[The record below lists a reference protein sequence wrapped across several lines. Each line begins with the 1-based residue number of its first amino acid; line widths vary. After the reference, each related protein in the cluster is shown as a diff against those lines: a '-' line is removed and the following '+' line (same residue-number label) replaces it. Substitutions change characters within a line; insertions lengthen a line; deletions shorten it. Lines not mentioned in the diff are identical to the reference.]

1 MKNIIAIFVFTI
13 IKIAAFC
20 QQSHS
25 EKLNE
30 LITFY
35 QKENLFNGSVL
46 VARKGEIL
54 LSKGYGIQNAALNK
68 INNSNS
74 IFSIYSITK
83 TFTATVI
90 LKLIEE
96 NKLALSDKLSRF
108 YPDYPK
114 GDSITIENLLNHT
127 AGVYDFTRGNNMPD
141 QTEKSFIAFQKNKP
155 LDFTAGTAW
164 SYSNSN
170 YYFLGYI
177 IEKLTGMSYEQ
188 AVATFIFEPLQMKH
202 SGFAFKHLKNIN
214 KAIGYG
220 LFTEKIKKP
229 AEVYDPPGPY
239 AAGGI
244 YSTVEDLY
252 KYYNGLKSYKILA
265 KETLEK
271 AYTAHKGNYGYGW
284 VVLDMFD
291 KKTVGHS
298 GAGAGFRSNFI
309 QIPED
314 DICITLLTNT
324 ERDLNNITRGI
335 LKILYDKPY
344 KIPIPI
350 KANNAV
356 LQQYTGTY
364 EVNPEFII
372 YTYIENNKLIAQ
384 PSRQPKGVLYPEKPN
399 LFYVEEMSG
408 YIRFAKNK
416 NQIIDTLIFTK
427 EGKDTKA
434 KKIYPSWGI
443 VGSATEN
450 GWDGPDQKLTETT
463 TKGIWKI
470 NGIALKKGEL
480 KFRLNN
486 DWTINLGR
494 FNDKKLMH
502 EGSNLQVENGVFN
515 ISLDLRDNDNP
526 KYTIEKLK

>member
-1 MKNIIAIFVFTI
+1 MKKIVASLVFTTI
-13 IKIAAFC
+13 STSIFC
-20 QQSHS
+20 QQNYS

-30 LITFY
+30 LFTFY

-54 LSKGYGIQNAALNK
+54 LNKGYGLQNAASRKL
-68 INNSNS
+68 NNSNS

-96 NKLALSDKLSRF
+96 NKLALSDKLSKF
-108 YPDYPK
+108 YPDYLK

-141 QTEKSFIAFQKNKP
+141 QTEKSFIAFQKTKP
-155 LDFTAGTAW
+155 LDFTAGTDW

-188 AVATFIFEPLQMKH
+188 AVAKSIFEPLQMKQ
-202 SGFAFKHLKNIN
+202 SGFAFKHLKNTN

-220 LFTEKIKKP
+220 LFTENIKKP

-298 GAGAGFRSNFI
+298 GAGAGFKSNFV

-314 DICITLLTNT
+314 DICIILLTNT
-324 ERDLNNITRGI
+324 ERDLNTATSTI
-335 LKILYDKPY
+335 LKVLYDKPY
-344 KIPIPI
+344 KIPVTLKIN
-350 KANNAV
+350 KAD
-356 LQQYTGTY
+356 LQKYVGTF

-372 YTYIENNKLIAQ
+372 YTFIENNKLIAQ
-384 PSRQPKGVLYPEKPN
+384 PSKQPKSVLYPEKPN
-399 LFYVEEMSG
+399 SFYAEELNG
-408 YIRFAKNK
+408 YIRFEKNK
-416 NQIIDTLIFTK
+416 SQKLEALVFNRDGREIR
-427 EGKDTKA
+427 A

-450 GWDGPDQKLTETT
+450 GWDGPDQKLTEKTI
-463 TKGIWKI
+463 KGIWKI

-486 DWTINLGR
+486 GWAINLGR
-494 FNDKKLMH
+494 LNDKKLIP
-502 EGSNLQVENGVFN
+502 EGSNLQIENGVFN

-526 KYTIEKLK
+526 KYTIERLK